1 MEAIEEARLFAQ
13 GKVHDRIGSIRAR
26 TRRLRQLEEEG
37 EHPPSLLKESD
48 KVDASWPSVN
58 ESKVNQ
64 RRASSPA
71 MMQDHCIEERWADAS
86 PCRETVQPEYSRDRS
101 AAGKRRPRP
110 RKLSEPVLAFSFKTP
125 RAPKPL
131 LERDGS
137 VSTTFHLSLPP
148 PSATR
153 PQLNFRLEQRAA
165 WKPSPPARRLSRD
178 SSVSSA
184 RGSVTKMC
192 APVRQGSRRDTWGE
206 TGFAGLLGSESA
218 EFGGLETQL
227 EDNPAG
233 MANQYCAAQMLEGAK
248 HQDSDRDGHE
258 RHAAKDEWQLDSDT
272 REDVRRLS
280 SAEHAKW
287 RSSFNR
293 YRHDGEI
300 HLDDLSRALAHCGF
314 RDRRPLLIEEAC
326 KQVTRF
332 ATLDRDEFTSFV
344 CLYESGLLNLYR
356 AEFTKYEDAG
366 HIAVDS
372 FAPLL
377 KELGLEPRQIV
388 LDELVAEVCGCGQ
401 QRLSF
406 PDVANMMELLRER
419 EGFRLTELER
429 FRKVFHDFDSDD
441 SGDMSA
447 GELVSAMGWLGFP
460 TCNELVR
467 DFYQTSDLNGNGVL
481 SFSEFVIFLSH
492 IQDRELVSIRK
503 FLAQKSRDGKISTL
517 LELEAVLRCLG
528 YVTSTAAITDAL
540 QEAGFCTKAEVAV
553 LRLDW
558 QGMRLDVDDICALL
572 QCLRSRE
579 GFTEAQMD
587 DLRQAFWQSEPK
599 DEDRISTSGGLHK
612 TLRWLGHCHSFERLQ
627 QLIYE
632 VDPEGSQCLDFTT
645 FVKLVRKCRDFERGA
660 SVAAFNAAD
669 TRNAGQLDEHAAAL
683 ALQQLGFEGVKL
695 PENSRVSMDL
705 NDFLLLVAHLEKE
718 RLRCLRAY
726 FNFSPTELENL
737 RMEFN
742 RVVKDGSSELK
753 RHELPR
759 LVEVLFPVYAHSPKF
774 RPILVRLLKEV
785 KLDERQAV
793 KYMDFLQLIRTIRD
807 ETEKHQCLVYAET
820 IRRLEFSFREA
831 SEFLSVFLS
840 ASEEAQR
847 KVSSEDLVTLFQQCF
862 DISEREC
869 HQLHECFLL
878 SAKTIPSKSRSAAPT
893 QSCSFTAKRPEESQ
907 SFPPSMGFQGPKSSE
922 ETGVDFLDFLEIM
935 RRVIEAGLGGAL
947 LHKGSFRA
955 LRAAER

>member
-37 EHPPSLLKESD
+37 EHPPSMSKECD
-48 KVDASWPSVN
+48 KVD
-58 ESKVNQ
+58 ESNLNQ
-64 RRASSPA
+64 RRASSPVT
-71 MMQDHCIEERWADAS
+71 MQGHCAAELQSE
-86 PCRETVQPEYSRDRS
+86 CTRDRS
-101 AAGKRRPRP
+101 AAGKCRPRP
-110 RKLSEPVLAFSFKTP
+110 RRLSEPVLAFSFKTP

-137 VSTTFHLSLPP
+137 VSTTFHLTLPP

-153 PQLNFRLEQRAA
+153 PQLNFRLERRAA

-184 RGSVTKMC
+184 RGSASKAC
-192 APVRQGSRRDTWGE
+192 APVRQVSRRDTWGE
-206 TGFAGLLGSESA
+206 TGFAGLLGSEST
-218 EFGGLETQL
+218 EFGGLGTQMQ
-227 EDNPAG
+227 ESRPDDNPDGTAS
-233 MANQYCAAQMLEGAK
+233 QCCAAQMPQGAK

-258 RHAAKDEWQLDSDT
+258 RHAAKDEWQLDNDT

-300 HLDDLSRALAHCGF
+300 HLDDLSKALAHCGF
-314 RDRRPLLIEEAC
+314 RDRRPALIEEAC

-366 HIAVDS
+366 HIVVDS

-401 QRLSF
+401 QLLSF

-429 FRKVFHDFDSDD
+429 FRKVFQDFDSDD

-460 TCNELVR
+460 TANELVR

-492 IQDRELVSIRK
+492 IQDRELVSIRN
-503 FLAQKSRDGKISTL
+503 FLALKSRDGKISTL

-528 YVTSTAAITDAL
+528 YFTSTAAITDAL
-540 QEAGFCTKAEVAV
+540 QQAGFCTKAEVAV

-579 GFTEAQMD
+579 GFTDAQMD

-669 TRNAGQLDEHAAAL
+669 TRNTGLLDEHAAAL
-683 ALQQLGFEGVKL
+683 ALQKLGFEEVKL
-695 PENSRVSMDL
+695 PDNSRVGMDL
-705 NDFLLLVAHLEKE
+705 NDFLLLVARLEKE
-718 RLRCLRAY
+718 RLRCLRTY
-726 FNFSPTELENL
+726 FNFSPTELGNL

-742 RVVKDGSSELK
+742 RVSKDGSSELK

-759 LVEVLFPVYAHSPKF
+759 LVEVLFPVYAHSPEF

-847 KVSSEDLVTLFQQCF
+847 KLSSEDLVTLFQQCF

-878 SAKTIPSKSRSAAPT
+878 SAKTIPSKSRSAAPP
-893 QSCSFTAKRPEESQ
+893 QSCSFTVKRPEESQ

-922 ETGVDFLDFLEIM
+922 ETGMNFLDFLEIM

-955 LRAAER
+955 RAAER